1 MIALKTGEKVFIGV
15 FFRAIV
21 DDLYVNFV
29 AFTLIALK
37 KAADFDLLT
46 LFLIFIVGAA
56 ALYCQPS
63 EAFSFLLQRPTGK
76 DSGVHCGDLHGCDLS
91 VDESGF

>member
-1 MIALKTGEKVFIGV
+1 MHPLVIALKTGEKVFIGV

-37 KAADFDLLT
+37 KAADLDLLT
-46 LFLIFIVGAA
+46 LFLIFIVSAA

-63 EAFSFLLQRPTGK
+63 KAFPFLL
-76 DSGVHCGDLHGCDLS
+76 
-91 VDESGF
+91 